1 MKNPVEGLNRNL
13 NQQKKEFVNLYIS
26 KDYTIGRRERKK
38 EWRINSPANLGWGTA
53 KWPNIHI
60 MGALQEKGKNGTEK
74 ISQEIMSENFP
85 KSDEKL
91 YTTKKLKKLK

>member
-1 MKNPVEGLNRNL
+1 
-13 NQQKKEFVNLYIS
+13 
-26 KDYTIGRRERKK
+26 
-38 EWRINSPANLGWGTA
+38 
-53 KWPNIHI
+53 